1 MPDEDR
7 PYGTGARRSRH
18 STEEASPDQQ
28 PRRRRRSM
36 EDSGGVSVSDLVK
49 RHSRTDLP
57 IPQVNGAAANPVAA
71 QQTQTRAPQRAAREA
86 EPVPPTPKRPQ
97 AQSRPAAPRKQAQVK
112 QTQGKQTQ
120 GRQAQVKQAPGR
132 QAQAPR
138 PEQMSQQMPRPEV
151 RPEPRRRAAP
161 AATQQTGQRPAPA
174 PPRDA
179 TGQRPLPPNGQ
190 MPPNPAPRPTAQASG
205 TYQVPPSPRGH
216 TSGPRP
222 MPQNSAVLPAPVQP
236 QQNGHPHGHANG
248 HTGQHQRPPRP
259 PQPSQQMPIP
269 NAGHTGRQQLVP
281 PSQQPGQMSA
291 QMSAQLPIPPVAEH
305 GIDPNGGAVD
315 RNPSIPPALKR
326 PEPPAERKPLPPRRD
341 VDAISM
347 TTEMEAISEPVKE
360 IRRVDATLA
369 RFSAVH
375 DELAEE
381 ERLKKEKRER
391 MMPWLKAESGDD
403 EEPDVLAAAPAA
415 GTIDPRVADAPT
427 VDQHEPVEPT
437 VHLEPAESPASSAS
451 NLDAEPPEP
460 VRRTAGGGGTRKP
473 PRSKYLRTGKIIAA
487 SIAGLL
493 LVGSGAVWGGKEWI
507 DGQFNEVAAL
517 DENSSD
523 IQQSEAQ
530 RGDENFLMVGSDTRA
545 GAEAEDGVGSADN
558 IKGARSDTIMIAH
571 VPKDRKRVVM
581 VSFPR
586 DLEVQIPEC
595 DKYDSEAAKYTDQK
609 SKPLKNQKINV
620 AYFLGGP
627 KCVTKVVQNL
637 TGLKINHFVG
647 IDFHGFKGMV
657 DAVQGVEMCVEKPMW
672 DNKLNTWIV
681 EKPGENV
688 MLQGDAA
695 LNFVR
700 ARHVSTTKGG
710 KEDPT
715 SDYGRIKRQQ
725 RFLSSLLRKSM
736 SGQVLLDPGK
746 LKNFVSAF
754 TKATFGEGVDT
765 DQLITLGRS
774 LASVQAGKVTFIT
787 VPTVGESND
796 RGNEVLRDKDNKALF
811 NAIINKAPLPGEQEG
826 SAPQAQAGTTPQ
838 AAQAQQGQVVDP
850 KSVKVQVLNA
860 GAKDGEAR
868 RAQTSLRNLGYQVLQ
883 AVDSGAKRP
892 DTVVRF
898 GTDLNGATTVAS
910 SIPGAKLEKD
920 DSLGGAVQVLLGQDY
935 SGKVQ
940 APSQATAGTPV
951 PGTTTPPP
959 AAEAPKGL
967 ATVNAGDVKCA

>member
-1 MPDEDR
+1 MPQNA
-7 PYGTGARRSRH
+7 G
-18 STEEASPDQQ
+18 
-28 PRRRRRSM
+28 
-36 EDSGGVSVSDLVK
+36 
-49 RHSRTDLP
+49 
-57 IPQVNGAAANPVAA
+57 
-71 QQTQTRAPQRAAREA
+71 
-86 EPVPPTPKRPQ
+86 
-97 AQSRPAAPRKQAQVK
+97 
-112 QTQGKQTQ
+112 
-120 GRQAQVKQAPGR
+120 
-132 QAQAPR
+132 
-138 PEQMSQQMPRPEV
+138 
-151 RPEPRRRAAP
+151 
-161 AATQQTGQRPAPA
+161 
-174 PPRDA
+174 
-179 TGQRPLPPNGQ
+179 
-190 MPPNPAPRPTAQASG
+190 
-205 TYQVPPSPRGH
+205 
-216 TSGPRP
+216 
-222 MPQNSAVLPAPVQP
+222 QNSAVLPAP
-236 QQNGHPHGHANG
+236 GANG
-248 HTGQHQRPPRP
+248 HTGQQQRPPRP
-259 PQPSQQMPIP
+259 QQPSQQLPSPQQVQQVQQQLSQQLPIP
-269 NAGHTGRQQLVP
+269 NGSQNGRP
-281 PSQQPGQMSA
+281 PLPPAAPLSAQPG
-291 QMSAQLPIPPVAEH
+291 QMSAQLPIPPVAERNGMEPSGPVDH
-305 GIDPNGGAVD
+305 DPN
-315 RNPSIPPALKR
+315 IPPALKR
-326 PEPPAERKPLPPRRD
+326 PAPPSERKPLPPRRD
-341 VDAISM
+341 LDPVSM
-347 TTEMEAISEPVKE
+347 TTEMEAISEEVKE

-381 ERLKKEKRER
+381 ERQKKEKRER
-391 MMPWLKAESGDD
+391 MMPWLKGESEGGA
-403 EEPDVLAAAPAA
+403 EPDALAEHPAT
-415 GTIDPRVADAPT
+415 GTIDPAIDPELADAPT

-437 VHLEPAESPASSAS
+437 VHIEPARSAEPS
-451 NLDAEPPEP
+451 VPPEPPEP
-460 VRRTAGGGGTRKP
+460 VRQTAGGGGTRKP
-473 PRSKYLRTGKIIAA
+473 PPHKFLKTGRILAA
-487 SIAGLL
+487 SVAAVLL
-493 LVGSGAVWGGKEWI
+493 LATGVVWGGKEWI

-523 IQQSEAQ
+523 IQQGEAQ

-586 DLEVQIPEC
+586 DLEVAIPEC
-595 DKYDSEAAKYTDQK
+595 EKYDSEAAKYTDQK
-609 SKPLKNQKINV
+609 SKPQKNQKINV

-647 IDFHGFKGMV
+647 INFHGFKGMV

-681 EKPGENV
+681 EKPGEKV

-736 SGQVLLDPGK
+736 SSQVLLDPGK

-774 LASVQAGKVTFIT
+774 LQSVQAGKVTFIT
-787 VPTVGESND
+787 VPTVGLPND

-811 NAIINKAPLPGEQEG
+811 NAIINKAPLPGEQG
-826 SAPQAQAGTTPQ
+826 DGAPQAQAGTTPQ
-838 AAQAQQGQVVDP
+838 AVQAQQPGQLVDP

-860 GAKDGEAR
+860 TGKDGEG
-868 RAQTSLRNLGYQVLQ
+868 RAVQTKLRGQGFDVVQ
-883 AVDSGAKRP
+883 ATGGTTRP
-892 DTVVRF
+892 DTVVKF
-898 GTDLNGATTVAS
+898 GTDLNAATTVAAAV
-910 SIPGAKLEKD
+910 PGAKLEKD
-920 DSLGGAVQVLLGQDY
+920 DSVGGAVMLVLGQDFG
-935 SGKVQ
+935 GKIQ
-940 APSQATAGTPV
+940 APSQGNVSA

-967 ATVNAGDVKCA
+967 STVNAGDIRCA